1 MLGALVAIG
10 VLIVLGALRDT
21 LFPRRP
27 GGTRQAELDRMDKAD
42 RRFAEKVRKHP
53 EYFRHEEID
62 DDE

>member
-27 GGTRQAELDRMDKAD
+27 GGTRQAGMDKAD